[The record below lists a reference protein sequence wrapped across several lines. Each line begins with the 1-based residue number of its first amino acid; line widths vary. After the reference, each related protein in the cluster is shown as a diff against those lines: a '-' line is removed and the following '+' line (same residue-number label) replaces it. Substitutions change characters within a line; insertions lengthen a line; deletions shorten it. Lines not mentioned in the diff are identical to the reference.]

1 MHDDQRIDAA
11 AAAILADHK
20 AGVRFGPLPD
30 DLRPA
35 DVDEAY
41 AVQAALHRLLTAG
54 GRGPIV
60 GYKIALTS
68 AAMQQMVGI
77 DRPCAGAIFA
87 ETVHRSPADLSQ
99 SHFMHLGIECEIA
112 VRLGRA
118 LPVGEAP
125 FDRAAVSAAVV
136 ECMPS
141 FELVEDRNADYG
153 NLDAAS
159 LIADNCW
166 NAGVVLGQPVADWQ
180 SLDLVEAKAVMT
192 VDGKEVASG
201 LAGDAMGHPLD
212 VVAWLANF
220 LAGQEVQL
228 EADMIVMTGSV
239 VPTQFL
245 EAGVSVS
252 FAVDGLGE
260 VAMRL

>member
-1 MHDDQRIDAA
+1 MRDNQRIDAA

-20 AGVRFGPLPD
+20 AGARFGPLPD
-30 DLRPA
+30 ALRPV
-35 DVDEAY
+35 DVNEAY
-41 AVQAALHRLLTAG
+41 AVQAALHRLLTAD
-54 GRGPIV
+54 GRGPIA

-77 DRPCAGAIFA
+77 DQPCAGAIFA
-87 ETVHRSPADLSQ
+87 ETVHRSPVDLSE
-99 SHFMHLGIECEIA
+99 SRFMHLGVECEIA
-112 VRLGRA
+112 VRLGRS
-118 LPVGEAP
+118 LPVGDAP
-125 FDRAAVSAAVV
+125 FDRAAVSAAVA

-166 NAGVVLGQPVADWQ
+166 NAGIVLGKPVTDWQ
-180 SLDLVEAKAVMT
+180 SLDLVGAAAVMS

-220 LAGQEVQL
+220 LAERQVQL
-228 EADMIVMTGSV
+228 EAGMVVMTGSV

-245 EAGVSVS
+245 SAGVSVS
-252 FAVDGLGE
+252 FVVDGLGE
-260 VAMRL
+260 TAMRL

>member
-1 MHDDQRIDAA
+1 MSDNPRIEAA
-11 AAAILADHK
+11 AAAILNDHK
-20 AGVRFGPLPD
+20 AGIRFGPLTD
-30 DLRPA
+30 HLRPA

-41 AVQAALHRLLTAG
+41 AVQDALHRLLTAD
-54 GRGPIV
+54 GRGPIA

-77 DRPCAGAIFA
+77 DRPCAGAVFA
-87 ETVHRSPADLSQ
+87 ETVHRSPADLSETR
-99 SHFMHLGIECEIA
+99 FMHLGVECEIA

-118 LPVGEAP
+118 LPVGAAP
-125 FDRAAVSAAVV
+125 FDRTSVSAAVA

-153 NLDAAS
+153 SLDAPS

-166 NAGVVLGQPVADWQ
+166 NAGVVLGRPVADWQ
-180 SLDLVEAKAVMT
+180 TLDLVGAKAVMS
-192 VDGKEVASG
+192 VDGSEVASG

-220 LAGQEVQL
+220 LAGRRVQL
-228 EADMIVMTGSV
+228 EAGMIVMTGSV

-245 EAGVSVS
+245 PTGASVS

-260 VAMRL
+260 AMMQL